1 MQKHET
7 GPLNK
12 NDLKLKKKKKNPLKR
27 PSGKEVGTQQQRAS
41 VTKAVDIG
49 FEFWRGKNVKW
60 RVIFLD
66 VMNTLTGRHL
76 ELSQSRC

>member
-7 GPLNK
+7 APLNK
-12 NDLKLKKKKKNPLKR
+12 NDLKLKKKNPLKR
-27 PSGKEVGTQQQRAS
+27 PSGIEVGTQQQRAS
-41 VTKAVDIG
+41 VTKAVAIG

-60 RVIFLD
+60 CVIFLD

-76 ELSQSRC
+76 ELPQSPC